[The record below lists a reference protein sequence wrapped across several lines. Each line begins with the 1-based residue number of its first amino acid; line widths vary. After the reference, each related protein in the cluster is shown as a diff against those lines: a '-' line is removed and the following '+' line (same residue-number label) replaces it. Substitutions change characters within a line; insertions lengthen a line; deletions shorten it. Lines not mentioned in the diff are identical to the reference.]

1 MADPKEYITWVG
13 SDTTVGTDLYVGWAP
28 RSQTTNGVVHSPN
41 RSEWRQVTDPEALA
55 IVSMSEAQS
64 NAILEMVSARGG
76 TVRYYD
82 GAGYPPLRGFA
93 AGDLARGRDSDNT
106 ILVEY
111 RWTGL
116 TWEKTSLSSGTISNL
131 DVGKLTAG
139 AADVQRVAAE
149 KIWSRIVQADVIQG
163 NKISG
168 DMIAANSITAES
180 GVIQSLDIGK
190 ATVGVLNPDRV
201 AAGSIT
207 AAKLA
212 AGTITADSGVVGSL
226 SANVLTTGVLDAA
239 RVNADTLRGKTL
251 DAGIITGGTI
261 TGSVFRTAASGDR
274 VEIDTANGVRII
286 NGGSVVAHLSPVVD
300 TGLALRSPTTG
311 QLTPVS
317 SVIFGPQYAAQ
328 PAASAAASNGWA
340 VARFTFQGVP
350 SGRAIVN
357 VSFTILTQANTAGWR
372 EFYFSA
378 TNPAG
383 TLAEIRR
390 TGRRFSNAGWM
401 SDSVSFS
408 VLASSV
414 RTSGTWQFEAWTYL
428 GDASGA
434 SGQTP
439 FTAFTVAD
447 GFATAMAC

>member
-1 MADPKEYITWVG
+1 MADPKEYVTWVG
-13 SDTTVGTDLYVGWAP
+13 SDTPVGSDLYVGWAP
-28 RSQTTNGVVHSPN
+28 RAQTVGGVVHSPN
-41 RSEWRQVTDPEALA
+41 RSQWRQVTDPEAIA
-55 IVSMSEAQS
+55 IVSMSETQA

-76 TVRYYD
+76 TVRYYE
-82 GAGYPPLRGFA
+82 GSGYPPLQGTA
-93 AGDLARGRDSDNT
+93 VGDLARGRASDNT

-116 TWEKTSLSSGTISNL
+116 TWERVALSSGTIANL

-139 AADVQRVAAE
+139 AADVQQVAAE

-163 NKISG
+163 NKITG
-168 DMIAANSITAES
+168 DMLAVNSITAES
-180 GVIQSLDIGK
+180 GVIKSLDIGR
-190 ATVGVLNPDRV
+190 ATVGVLHPDRV
-201 AAGSIT
+201 AARSIT

-226 SANVLTTGVLDAA
+226 SANVLTSGVLDAA

-261 TGSVFRTAASGDR
+261 TGSVFRTAPSGDR
-274 VEIDTANGVRII
+274 VEIDTANGIRIVS
-286 NGGSVVAHLSPVVD
+286 GGSVAAHMSPTVS

-311 QLTPVS
+311 ALTPVS

-328 PAASAAASNGWA
+328 GGAAAADSSGWA
-340 VARFTFQGVP
+340 CARFTFQAIP
-350 SGRAIVN
+350 SGRAVVN
-357 VSFTILTQANTAGWR
+357 VSFTILTRANTAGWR

-378 TNPAG
+378 TNRDG
-383 TLAEIRR
+383 VMKELRR

-414 RTSGTWQFEAWTYL
+414 RTGSTWQFEAWTYL

-439 FTAFTVAD
+439 FTAFSVVD
-447 GFATAMAC
+447 GFATAMSC